1 MSLGFWQK
9 VTEIKNTDFFV
20 ILVWY
25 LLSSKSVVMWTTI
38 STQTSICYMLFLL
51 CVYSLYL
58 IKVIKH

>member
-9 VTEIKNTDFFV
+9 VTEIKNTDLFV

-38 STQTSICYMLFLL
+38 STQTIFTCYFY
-51 CVYSLYL
+51 CVYMAC
-58 IKVIKH
+58 I